1 MMPPET
7 SIILVGWAF
16 LVAFCLAAIFV
27 RVLFSRPLHALI
39 LDKPNDRSLHTIP
52 VPRTGGI
59 GLDAAAFLTWA
70 ALAPTATYP
79 AMLFALILAGV
90 SLADDIAALS
100 ASRRLLVHVAV
111 ATLAVVVYPP
121 AGLAIA
127 PLAILTFVWMS
138 NLYNFMDGSDG
149 LAGGMALIGFGT
161 YAAAAF
167 SADATALAIAAAAV
181 AGAAG
186 GFLIWN
192 FPKAKIFMGDSG
204 SVPLGFL
211 AALLGYLGWQDGIW
225 PFYFPALV
233 FLPFIADAT
242 VTLIRRALRGERL
255 SDAHRTHYYQR
266 LNQMGLGHRKTALYA
281 YALMLAAAASALLT
295 LHLPEMGVGLVIVLW
310 LAGSAL
316 LMRGID
322 RAWRAFESSPRPV
335 PIAPAP
341 SQTR

>member
-1 MMPPET
+1 MMPSET
-7 SIILVGWAF
+7 SITLVGWAF
-16 LVAFCLAAIFV
+16 LAAFCLAAIFV
-27 RVLFSRPLHALI
+27 RVLFSQPLHALI

-70 ALAPTATYP
+70 ALAPAATYP
-79 AMLFALILAGV
+79 AMLLALILAGV
-90 SLADDIAALS
+90 SLADDIAPLS
-100 ASRRLLVHVAV
+100 AGRRLLVHVAV
-111 ATLAVVVYPP
+111 ATLAVIVYHP
-121 AGLAIA
+121 AGLAVA
-127 PLAILTFVWMS
+127 PLAILTFVWMA

-167 SADATALAIAAAAV
+167 DVDAAALAIAAASL

-233 FLPFIADAT
+233 FLPFIADVT

-281 YALMLAAAASALLT
+281 YALMLAVAASALLA
-295 LHLPEMGVGLVIVLW
+295 LHLPGIVAGFVIGLW
-310 LAGSAL
+310 LVGGAL
-316 LMRGID
+316 LMRNID
-322 RAWRAFESSPRPV
+322 RAWRAFENRSRAVPV
-335 PIAPAP
+335 APAP
-341 SQTR
+341 